1 LCTRPI
7 CYSVA
12 LADIDSFQFKSGAAL
27 LRKKLQ
33 SVLMPYLNH
42 LRFPLLAPFL
52 FSGNSGTS
60 VIFSAPEGLPDSLS
74 VFL

>member
-1 LCTRPI
+1 ML

-12 LADIDSFQFKSGAAL
+12 LADIDPFSSL
-27 LRKKLQ
+27 
-33 SVLMPYLNH
+33 VV
-42 LRFPLLAPFL
+42 LRFSVKNCLWYLLLAPFP

-60 VIFSAPEGLPDSLS
+60 VIFSFPEGWPDSVS